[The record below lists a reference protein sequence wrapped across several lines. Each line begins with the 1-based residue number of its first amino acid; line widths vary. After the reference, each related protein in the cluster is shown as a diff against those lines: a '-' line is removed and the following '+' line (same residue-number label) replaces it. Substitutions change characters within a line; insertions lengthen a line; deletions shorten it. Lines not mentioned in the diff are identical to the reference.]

1 MHCFANYFLILS
13 LCLHSNWICRSG
25 RVVNLTKMFTKF
37 RTFHINRSS
46 RNTVFPM
53 IDFETPSSDES
64 KPSWIF
70 SSVCL
75 ATFFIK
81 NFISARKLENW
92 HFLPLRFFFPYFPW
106 ILRRLGTLFTL
117 SSVLC
122 SEQYFFFLIWSWY
135 RVSHIE
141 V

>member
-46 RNTVFPM
+46 RNTIFPM

-64 KPSWIF
+64 EPSWIF
-70 SSVCL
+70 SL
-75 ATFFIK
+75 ARLVTFFLE
-81 NFISARKLENW
+81 NLISARKLENW
-92 HFLPLRFFFPYFPW
+92 HFLPLRFFFFL
-106 ILRRLGTLFTL
+106 ISLAFSEDLA
-117 SSVLC
+117 LC
-122 SEQYFFFLIWSWY
+122 SHYLQFFVVNNTFS
-135 RVSHIE
+135 S
-141 V
+141 